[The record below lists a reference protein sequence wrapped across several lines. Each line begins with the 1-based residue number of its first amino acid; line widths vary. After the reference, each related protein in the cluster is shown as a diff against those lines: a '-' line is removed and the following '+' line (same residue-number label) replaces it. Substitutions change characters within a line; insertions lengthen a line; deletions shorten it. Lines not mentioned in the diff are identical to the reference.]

1 MIGSARYDAALWQS
15 SRRTRC
21 KTATESD
28 SAADGVT
35 FGVQHSELFGLL
47 GSDGAR
53 KTTTMWLG
61 DLENVLFNA
70 TGQSLYE

>member
-28 SAADGVT
+28 SVADGVT
-35 FGVQHSELFGLL
+35 FSELFGLL

-53 KTTTMWLG
+53 KTTTVWLG